1 MVLLT
6 IFNQLLLDCTGLV
19 KVLWPI
25 SEEDCLER
33 LFFIFSKNTYS
44 NSNFNSSPP
53 MYLPEE
59 KNSNLNSIMYLPGA
73 SLVAQRA
80 KNLPAMQE
88 TWVWFLDQDDPLKKR
103 MATHS
108 SIPAWEIPWAEEPG
122 RLQSMG
128 TPITEWLTLPTPKIP
143 SNQVQ

>member
-1 MVLLT
+1 
-6 IFNQLLLDCTGLV
+6 
-19 KVLWPI
+19 
-25 SEEDCLER
+25 
-33 LFFIFSKNTYS
+33 
-44 NSNFNSSPP
+44 

-73 SLVAQRA
+73 SLVAQRV